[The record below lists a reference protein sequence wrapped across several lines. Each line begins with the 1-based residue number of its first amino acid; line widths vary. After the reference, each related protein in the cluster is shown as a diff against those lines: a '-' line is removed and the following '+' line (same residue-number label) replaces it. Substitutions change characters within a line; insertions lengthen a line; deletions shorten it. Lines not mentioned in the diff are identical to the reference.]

1 MKRKVLILSLLSAFF
16 AGSIHAQLKVNSN
29 GSVNLAATDNQTNKV
44 SVGTPN
50 YMSGTSTGL
59 YSELTTL
66 GGALNS
72 AVVGNI
78 QISGSATG
86 KCAVGVCGSAYG
98 GQLGLNYGIVGSA
111 VVNGAGV
118 YGTTGLTASVIPGT
132 YAGYFNGTT
141 YVNGQTYT
149 QSLLIPSDI
158 RLKTNV
164 ASFSDSETAG
174 SALDNVLAMNV
185 LKYNYAKREEE
196 KGFSLF
202 ASDEQREAAEKME
215 AGRKAALSGEL
226 HFGVSAQELQT
237 IYPNLVVEGQDGYLA
252 VNYVELVPVLIR
264 SIQELS
270 TKVAELE
277 GKGSAVKAKA
287 MTAADIENATAS
299 SSVLFQ
305 NSPNPFK
312 ERTEIRFT
320 IADGAKDA
328 CICIFDMQGKMLK
341 RVAVSPTD
349 TSIAIGSGELK
360 AGMYL
365 YTLIVDGQEIA
376 TRRMILN
383 N

>member
-1 MKRKVLILSLLSAFF
+1 MSAFF

-50 YMSGTSTGL
+50 YMSCTSTGL

-98 GQLGLNYGIVGSA
+98 GQLGLNYGVVGSA

-118 YGTTGLTASVIPGT
+118 Y
-132 YAGYFNGTT
+132 GTT

-164 ASFSDSETAG
+164 ASFSDSETA
-174 SALDNVLAMNV
+174 
-185 LKYNYAKREEE
+185 
-196 KGFSLF
+196 
-202 ASDEQREAAEKME
+202 
-215 AGRKAALSGEL
+215 
-226 HFGVSAQELQT
+226 
-237 IYPNLVVEGQDGYLA
+237 
-252 VNYVELVPVLIR
+252 
-264 SIQELS
+264 
-270 TKVAELE
+270 
-277 GKGSAVKAKA
+277 GSAVKAKA

>member
-1 MKRKVLILSLLSAFF
+1 MKRKTLILSLLSAFF

-86 KCAVGVCGSAYG
+86 KCAVGGCGSAYG
-98 GQLGLNYGIVGSA
+98 GQLGLNYGVVGSA

-174 SALDNVLAMNV
+174 SA
-185 LKYNYAKREEE
+185 
-196 KGFSLF
+196 
-202 ASDEQREAAEKME
+202 
-215 AGRKAALSGEL
+215 
-226 HFGVSAQELQT
+226 
-237 IYPNLVVEGQDGYLA
+237 
-252 VNYVELVPVLIR
+252 
-264 SIQELS
+264 
-270 TKVAELE
+270 
-277 GKGSAVKAKA
+277 VKAKA

-328 CICIFDMQGKMLK
+328 CICIFDMQGNMLK

-376 TRRMILN
+376 TRRLILN